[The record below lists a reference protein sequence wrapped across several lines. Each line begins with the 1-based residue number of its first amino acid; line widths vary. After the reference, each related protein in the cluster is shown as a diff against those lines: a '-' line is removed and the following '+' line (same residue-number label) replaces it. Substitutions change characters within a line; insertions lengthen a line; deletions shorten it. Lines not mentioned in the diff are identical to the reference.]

1 LLEAP
6 HHLTFEE
13 DSYGYQKTIQ
23 QREEE
28 QQRKEILSEEDLI
41 SQVFSVGR
49 KER

>member
-13 DSYGYQKTIQ
+13 DSYGYQKKIQ

-28 QQRKEILSEEDLI
+28 QQHKEILSEEDLI

>member
-13 DSYGYQKTIQ
+13 DSYGYQKEIQ

-28 QQRKEILSEEDLI
+28 QQRKEILCEEDLI

-49 KER
+49 K